1 MRILK
6 GAPLAFTS
14 GAWTSC
20 ATELQM
26 PLTALRNVDDW
37 TWCRWTWHAKMCMK
51 GTPKTDNT
59 IDLGDPPNK
68 NKYGTV
74 TLQLLVKTS
83 SWSAEVRFGK
93 YPRVVVK
100 GIKVAVQPFL
110 DTRPTTSLRGCSTSW
125 TTMASSTN
133 RLKVESPQRLQCEPR
148 HPDVHRRSLGRLL
161 HAHSQNRDDC
171 WPRPLLPPTGKS
183 AEHCDAI
190 PPTPMR

>member
-59 IDLGDPPNK
+59 IDLGDPPQQEQVWDSDL
-68 NKYGTV
+68 TV
-74 TLQLLVKTS
+74 IGENVIV
-83 SWSAEVRFGK
+83 VRRG
-93 YPRVVVK
+93 
-100 GIKVAVQPFL
+100 PF
-110 DTRPTTSLRGCSTSW
+110 W
-125 TTMASSTN
+125 
-133 RLKVESPQRLQCEPR
+133 K
-148 HPDVHRRSLGRLL
+148 
-161 HAHSQNRDDC
+161 
-171 WPRPLLPPTGKS
+171 
-183 AEHCDAI
+183 I
-190 PPTPMR
+190 P

>member
-83 SWSAEVRFGK
+83 SWSAEVHFGK
-93 YPRVVVK
+93 YPRDVVK
-100 GIKVAVQPFL
+100 GIKVAVQPFFRYTSDNVAKGLQHIL
-110 DTRPTTSLRGCSTSW
+110 DNYG
-125 TTMASSTN
+125 
-133 RLKVESPQRLQCEPR
+133 VEHEQTQGGVS
-148 HPDVHRRSLGRLL
+148 
-161 HAHSQNRDDC
+161 AT
-171 WPRPLLPPTGKS
+171 PP
-183 AEHCDAI
+183 
-190 PPTPMR
+190 M